1 MKRILIPVALLLF
14 SAGVYFLFVLPN
26 QIEQKFKDAVPENVE
41 VNYKDFQ
48 VNLLDKSVVVE
59 TLKLE
64 DDKVRVEMGRAEV
77 KTEEYSGEM
86 IQVQLNEV
94 TLTDKENEEIYKAQQ
109 VTIQEIDRKQLEETS
124 KNATLRDLFDT
135 LKRDAIR
142 QVEMNEVSVTK
153 NGQTTTV
160 DSVKV
165 ETLGEGKVFGVQAEG
180 VRSKDGESEIAIASV
195 NVDEVEVDSED
206 QLTLNQL
213 KLGGIQVKEGEGDLT
228 IEDVSIDQVR
238 NQQANNFSMKQLNLQ
253 NFENIEKLSIESA
266 EARNIPLVTLLENEI
281 DLLQRLLGGTFE
293 GLQIRNLFVQPENE
307 EAKQVREIDLEQL
320 DFGTTENGHRYVRNL
335 KLNILGIVINLS
347 DFPEDFAEQ
356 ARNFTESDEIGM
368 NLFLDITGSH
378 EQQDYELGIGVGL
391 EKMADLHLEGHF
403 SNVPIEI
410 FEFEKYDD
418 SELESILSEKWT
430 KIGVVKL
437 LARYDERGFLEY
449 SMGKFSTESGFSKA
463 AIARQV
469 SQQFENTATRYNLS
483 GSEEMASELEKFVL
497 EPKTLRIGF
506 LPEDPLNFEEIAML
520 ALLNPGQLQQ
530 KSNFSLQSAPE
541 QTECPDYPL
550 IIPSSQFFGFGGK
563 PSR

>member
-77 KTEEYSGEM
+77 KTEEYASEM

-463 AIARQV
+463 AIARQF

-541 QTECPDYPL
+541 
-550 IIPSSQFFGFGGK
+550 
-563 PSR
+563 

>member
-41 VNYKDFQ
+41 VKYKDFQ

-64 DDKVRVEMGRAEV
+64 DDKVLVEMGRAEV

-94 TLTDKENEEIYKAQQ
+94 TLTNKENEEIYKAQQ

-124 KNATLRDLFDT
+124 KNATLRDLFNT

-180 VRSKDGESEIAIASV
+180 IRSKDGESEIAIASV
-195 NVDEVEVDSED
+195 NVDEVEVDSEN

-213 KLGGIQVKEGEGDLT
+213 KLGGVQVKEGEGDLT

-368 NLFLDITGSH
+368 NLFLEITGSH

-469 SQQFENTATRYNLS
+469 GQQFENTAARYNLS

-541 QTECPDYPL
+541 
-550 IIPSSQFFGFGGK
+550 
-563 PSR
+563 

>member
-165 ETLGEGKVFGVQAEG
+165 ETLGEGKVFGVHAEG

-368 NLFLDITGSH
+368 NLFLEITGSH

-469 SQQFENTATRYNLS
+469 GQQFENTATRYNLS
-483 GSEEMASELEKFVL
+483 GSEEMSSELEKFVL

-541 QTECPDYPL
+541 
-550 IIPSSQFFGFGGK
+550 
-563 PSR
+563 

>member
-109 VTIQEIDRKQLEETS
+109 VTIQEIDRKQLEATS

-541 QTECPDYPL
+541 
-550 IIPSSQFFGFGGK
+550 
-563 PSR
+563 

>member
-94 TLTDKENEEIYKAQQ
+94 TLTDKENEEIYKVQQ
-109 VTIQEIDRKQLEETS
+109 VTIQEIDRKQLEATS

-293 GLQIRNLFVQPENE
+293 GLQIHNLFVQPENE

-368 NLFLDITGSH
+368 NLFLEITGSH

-469 SQQFENTATRYNLS
+469 SQQFENTAARYNLS
-483 GSEEMASELEKFVL
+483 GSEEMASELEKFVS

-541 QTECPDYPL
+541 
-550 IIPSSQFFGFGGK
+550 
-563 PSR
+563 

>member
-109 VTIQEIDRKQLEETS
+109 VTIQEIDRKQLEATS
-124 KNATLRDLFDT
+124 KNATLRDLSDT

-368 NLFLDITGSH
+368 NLFLEITGSH

-541 QTECPDYPL
+541 
-550 IIPSSQFFGFGGK
+550 
-563 PSR
+563 

>member
-94 TLTDKENEEIYKAQQ
+94 KLTDNENEEIYKAQQ

-266 EARNIPLVTLLENEI
+266 EARNIPLVTLLEDEI

-320 DFGTTENGHRYVRNL
+320 DFGTTEDGHRYVRNL

-541 QTECPDYPL
+541 
-550 IIPSSQFFGFGGK
+550 
-563 PSR
+563 

>member
-77 KTEEYSGEM
+77 KTEEYSSEM

-109 VTIQEIDRKQLEETS
+109 VTIQEIDRKQLEATS
-124 KNATLRDLFDT
+124 KNATLRDLSDT

-266 EARNIPLVTLLENEI
+266 EARNIPLVTLLEDEI

-437 LARYDERGFLEY
+437 LARYDERGFLKY

-541 QTECPDYPL
+541 
-550 IIPSSQFFGFGGK
+550 
-563 PSR
+563 

>member
-26 QIEQKFKDAVPENVE
+26 QIEQKFNDAVPENVE

-77 KTEEYSGEM
+77 KTEEYASEM

-238 NQQANNFSMKQLNLQ
+238 NQQADNFSMKQLNLQ

-469 SQQFENTATRYNLS
+469 SQQFENTAARYNLS
-483 GSEEMASELEKFVL
+483 GSEDMASELEKFVL

-541 QTECPDYPL
+541 
-550 IIPSSQFFGFGGK
+550 
-563 PSR
+563 

>member
-26 QIEQKFKDAVPENVE
+26 QIEQKFNDAVPENVE

-77 KTEEYSGEM
+77 KTEEYASEM

-368 NLFLDITGSH
+368 NLFLEITGSH

-541 QTECPDYPL
+541 
-550 IIPSSQFFGFGGK
+550 
-563 PSR
+563 

>member
-14 SAGVYFLFVLPN
+14 SAGVYLLFVLPN
-26 QIEQKFKDAVPENVE
+26 QIEQKFNDAIPENVE

-64 DDKVRVEMGRAEV
+64 DNKVRVEMGRTEV

-86 IQVQLNEV
+86 IQVQLNDV

-124 KNATLRDLFDT
+124 KNSTLRDLFDA

-142 QVEMNEVSVTK
+142 QVEMNEVSVTR

-165 ETLGEGKVFGVQAEG
+165 ETLGEGKVFGIQAEG
-180 VRSKDGESEIAIASV
+180 IRSKDSGSEIAIASV

-206 QLTLNQL
+206 QLTLNHL
-213 KLGGIQVKEGEGDLT
+213 KLGGVQVKEGEGDLT

-266 EARNIPLVTLLENEI
+266 EARNIPLVTLLESEI

-293 GLQIRNLFVQPENE
+293 GLQLRNLFVQPDNE
-307 EAKQVREIDLEQL
+307 VAKQVREIDLEQL

-356 ARNFTESDEIGM
+356 ARNFTESDEIGI

-378 EQQDYELGIGVGL
+378 EQQDYELSIGVGL

-410 FEFEKYDD
+410 FEFEKYDE
-418 SELESILSEKWT
+418 SELESIISEKWT
-430 KIGVVKL
+430 KIGVIKL

-463 AIARQV
+463 TIARQV
-469 SQQFENTATRYNLS
+469 SQQFKNTATRYNLS
-483 GSEEMASELEKFVL
+483 GSEEMASDLEKFVL
-497 EPKTLRIGF
+497 EPKTLRIEF
-506 LPEDPLNFEEIAML
+506 LPEVPLNFEEIAML
-520 ALLNPGQLQQ
+520 ALLNPSQLQQ
-530 KSNFSLQSAPE
+530 KSNFSLQSTPE
-541 QTECPDYPL
+541 
-550 IIPSSQFFGFGGK
+550 
-563 PSR
+563 

>member
-41 VNYKDFQ
+41 VKYKDFQ

-64 DDKVRVEMGRAEV
+64 DDKVLVEMGRAEV

-94 TLTDKENEEIYKAQQ
+94 TLTNKENEEIYKAQQ

-124 KNATLRDLFDT
+124 KNATLRDLFNT

-180 VRSKDGESEIAIASV
+180 IRSKDGESEIAIASV
-195 NVDEVEVDSED
+195 NVDEVEVDSEN

-213 KLGGIQVKEGEGDLT
+213 KLGGVQVKEGEGDLT

-368 NLFLDITGSH
+368 NLFLEITGSH

-469 SQQFENTATRYNLS
+469 GQQFENTAARYNLS
-483 GSEEMASELEKFVL
+483 GSEEMASELEKFVS

-541 QTECPDYPL
+541 
-550 IIPSSQFFGFGGK
+550 
-563 PSR
+563 

>member
-26 QIEQKFKDAVPENVE
+26 QIEQKFKDVVPENVE

-541 QTECPDYPL
+541 
-550 IIPSSQFFGFGGK
+550 
-563 PSR
+563 

>member
-77 KTEEYSGEM
+77 KTEEYSSEM

-180 VRSKDGESEIAIASV
+180 VRSKDGKSEIAIASV

-281 DLLQRLLGGTFE
+281 DLLQRLLSGTFE

-541 QTECPDYPL
+541 
-550 IIPSSQFFGFGGK
+550 
-563 PSR
+563 

>member
-77 KTEEYSGEM
+77 KTEEYSSEM

-320 DFGTTENGHRYVRNL
+320 DFGTTEDGHRYVRNL

-378 EQQDYELGIGVGL
+378 EQQAYELGIGVGL
-391 EKMADLHLEGHF
+391 EKMADLHLEGHV

-541 QTECPDYPL
+541 
-550 IIPSSQFFGFGGK
+550 
-563 PSR
+563 

>member
-77 KTEEYSGEM
+77 KTEEYSSEM

-195 NVDEVEVDSED
+195 NVDEVEVDSDD
-206 QLTLNQL
+206 QLNLNQL
-213 KLGGIQVKEGEGDLT
+213 KLVGIQVKEGEGDLT

-469 SQQFENTATRYNLS
+469 SQQFENTAARYNLS
-483 GSEEMASELEKFVL
+483 GSEDMASELEKFVL

-541 QTECPDYPL
+541 
-550 IIPSSQFFGFGGK
+550 
-563 PSR
+563 

>member
-1 MKRILIPVALLLF
+1 
-14 SAGVYFLFVLPN
+14 
-26 QIEQKFKDAVPENVE
+26 
-41 VNYKDFQ
+41 
-48 VNLLDKSVVVE
+48 
-59 TLKLE
+59 
-64 DDKVRVEMGRAEV
+64 
-77 KTEEYSGEM
+77 
-86 IQVQLNEV
+86 
-94 TLTDKENEEIYKAQQ
+94 
-109 VTIQEIDRKQLEETS
+109 
-124 KNATLRDLFDT
+124 
-135 LKRDAIR
+135 
-142 QVEMNEVSVTK
+142 
-153 NGQTTTV
+153 
-160 DSVKV
+160 
-165 ETLGEGKVFGVQAEG
+165 
-180 VRSKDGESEIAIASV
+180 
-195 NVDEVEVDSED
+195 
-206 QLTLNQL
+206 
-213 KLGGIQVKEGEGDLT
+213 
-228 IEDVSIDQVR
+228 
-238 NQQANNFSMKQLNLQ
+238 
-253 NFENIEKLSIESA
+253 
-266 EARNIPLVTLLENEI
+266 
-281 DLLQRLLGGTFE
+281 
-293 GLQIRNLFVQPENE
+293 
-307 EAKQVREIDLEQL
+307 
-320 DFGTTENGHRYVRNL
+320 RYVRNL

-368 NLFLDITGSH
+368 NLFLEITGSH

-391 EKMADLHLEGHF
+391 EKMADLYLEGHF

-469 SQQFENTATRYNLS
+469 SQQFENTAARYNLS

-541 QTECPDYPL
+541 
-550 IIPSSQFFGFGGK
+550 
-563 PSR
+563 

>member
-26 QIEQKFKDAVPENVE
+26 QIEQKFNDAVPENVE

-77 KTEEYSGEM
+77 KTEEYASEM

-195 NVDEVEVDSED
+195 NVDEVEVDSDD
-206 QLTLNQL
+206 QLNLNQL
-213 KLGGIQVKEGEGDLT
+213 KLVGIQVKEGEGDLT

-238 NQQANNFSMKQLNLQ
+238 NQQANNLSMKQLNLQ

-266 EARNIPLVTLLENEI
+266 EARNIPLVTLLEDEI

-368 NLFLDITGSH
+368 NLFLEITGSH

-469 SQQFENTATRYNLS
+469 SQQFENTAARYNLS
-483 GSEEMASELEKFVL
+483 GSEDMASELEKFVL

-541 QTECPDYPL
+541 
-550 IIPSSQFFGFGGK
+550 
-563 PSR
+563 

>member
-109 VTIQEIDRKQLEETS
+109 VTIQEIDRKQLEATS

-266 EARNIPLVTLLENEI
+266 EARNISLVTLLENEI

-368 NLFLDITGSH
+368 NLFLEITGSH

-541 QTECPDYPL
+541 
-550 IIPSSQFFGFGGK
+550 
-563 PSR
+563 

>member
-26 QIEQKFKDAVPENVE
+26 QIEQKFNDAVPENVE

-77 KTEEYSGEM
+77 KTEEYSSEM

-266 EARNIPLVTLLENEI
+266 EALNIPLFTLLENEI

-320 DFGTTENGHRYVRNL
+320 DFGKTENGHRYVRNL

-469 SQQFENTATRYNLS
+469 SQQFENTAARYNLS

-541 QTECPDYPL
+541 
-550 IIPSSQFFGFGGK
+550 
-563 PSR
+563 

>member
-77 KTEEYSGEM
+77 KTEEYASEM

-109 VTIQEIDRKQLEETS
+109 VTIQEIDRKQLEATS

-195 NVDEVEVDSED
+195 NVDKVEVDSDD

-356 ARNFTESDEIGM
+356 ARNFTESDEIRM
-368 NLFLDITGSH
+368 NLFLEITGSH

-469 SQQFENTATRYNLS
+469 SQQFENTAARYNLS

-541 QTECPDYPL
+541 
-550 IIPSSQFFGFGGK
+550 
-563 PSR
+563 

>member
-77 KTEEYSGEM
+77 KTEEYSSEM

-266 EARNIPLVTLLENEI
+266 EARNIPLVTLLEDEI

-320 DFGTTENGHRYVRNL
+320 DFGTTEDGHRYVRNL

-541 QTECPDYPL
+541 
-550 IIPSSQFFGFGGK
+550 
-563 PSR
+563 

>member
-26 QIEQKFKDAVPENVE
+26 QIEQKFNDAVPENVE

-77 KTEEYSGEM
+77 KTEEYASEM

-160 DSVKV
+160 DSVQV

-195 NVDEVEVDSED
+195 NVDKVEVDSDD

-213 KLGGIQVKEGEGDLT
+213 KLGGIQVKEGEVDLT

-307 EAKQVREIDLEQL
+307 GAKQVREIDLEQL

-469 SQQFENTATRYNLS
+469 SQQFENTAARYNLS
-483 GSEEMASELEKFVL
+483 GSEDMASELEKFVL

-541 QTECPDYPL
+541 
-550 IIPSSQFFGFGGK
+550 
-563 PSR
+563 

>member
-109 VTIQEIDRKQLEETS
+109 VTIQEIDRKQLEATS

-266 EARNIPLVTLLENEI
+266 EARNIPLVTLLEDEI

-368 NLFLDITGSH
+368 NLFLEITGSH

-541 QTECPDYPL
+541 
-550 IIPSSQFFGFGGK
+550 
-563 PSR
+563 

>member
-109 VTIQEIDRKQLEETS
+109 VTIQEIDRKQLEATS

-368 NLFLDITGSH
+368 NLFLEITGSH

-469 SQQFENTATRYNLS
+469 SQQFENTAARYNLS

-541 QTECPDYPL
+541 
-550 IIPSSQFFGFGGK
+550 
-563 PSR
+563 

>member
-77 KTEEYSGEM
+77 KTEEYSSEM

-206 QLTLNQL
+206 QLTLNQI

-437 LARYDERGFLEY
+437 LARYDERGFLKY
-449 SMGKFSTESGFSKA
+449 SIGKFSTESGFSKA

-469 SQQFENTATRYNLS
+469 SQQFENTAARYNLS

-541 QTECPDYPL
+541 
-550 IIPSSQFFGFGGK
+550 
-563 PSR
+563 

>member
-77 KTEEYSGEM
+77 KTEEYASEM

-109 VTIQEIDRKQLEETS
+109 VTIQEIDRKQLEATS

-142 QVEMNEVSVTK
+142 QVEINEVSVTK

-228 IEDVSIDQVR
+228 IGDVSIDQVR

-335 KLNILGIVINLS
+335 KLNILGSVINLS

-368 NLFLDITGSH
+368 NLFLEITGSH

-541 QTECPDYPL
+541 
-550 IIPSSQFFGFGGK
+550 
-563 PSR
+563 

>member
-77 KTEEYSGEM
+77 KTEEYSSEM

-266 EARNIPLVTLLENEI
+266 EARNIPLITLLENEI

-368 NLFLDITGSH
+368 NLFLEITGSH

-469 SQQFENTATRYNLS
+469 SQQFENTAARYNLS
-483 GSEEMASELEKFVL
+483 GSEDMASELEKFVL

-541 QTECPDYPL
+541 
-550 IIPSSQFFGFGGK
+550 
-563 PSR
+563 

>member
-1 MKRILIPVALLLF
+1 
-14 SAGVYFLFVLPN
+14 
-26 QIEQKFKDAVPENVE
+26 
-41 VNYKDFQ
+41 
-48 VNLLDKSVVVE
+48 VVE

-77 KTEEYSGEM
+77 KTEEYSGET

-124 KNATLRDLFDT
+124 KNATLRDLFNT

-180 VRSKDGESEIAIASV
+180 IRSKDGESEIAIASV

-437 LARYDERGFLEY
+437 LARYDERGFLGY

-463 AIARQV
+463 TIARQV

-483 GSEEMASELEKFVL
+483 GSEKMAGELEKFVL

-506 LPEDPLNFEEIAML
+506 LPETPLNFEEIAML
-520 ALLNPGQLQQ
+520 ALLNPSQLQQ
-530 KSNFSLQSAPE
+530 KSNFSLQSTPE
-541 QTECPDYPL
+541 
-550 IIPSSQFFGFGGK
+550 
-563 PSR
+563 

>member
-26 QIEQKFKDAVPENVE
+26 QIEQKFNDAVPENVE

-77 KTEEYSGEM
+77 KTEEYASEM

-195 NVDEVEVDSED
+195 NVDEVEVDSDD
-206 QLTLNQL
+206 QLNLNQL
-213 KLGGIQVKEGEGDLT
+213 KLVGIQVKEGEGDLT

-266 EARNIPLVTLLENEI
+266 EARNIPLVNLLENEI
-281 DLLQRLLGGTFE
+281 DLLQRLLGGTFK
-293 GLQIRNLFVQPENE
+293 GLQIRNLFVRPENE
-307 EAKQVREIDLEQL
+307 GAKQVREIDLEQL

-356 ARNFTESDEIGM
+356 ARNFTESDEIRM

-449 SMGKFSTESGFSKA
+449 SMGKFSTESGFSKS

-469 SQQFENTATRYNLS
+469 SQQFENTAARYNLS
-483 GSEEMASELEKFVL
+483 GSEDMASELEKFVL

-541 QTECPDYPL
+541 
-550 IIPSSQFFGFGGK
+550 
-563 PSR
+563 

>member
-26 QIEQKFKDAVPENVE
+26 QIEQKFNDAVPENVE

-77 KTEEYSGEM
+77 KTEEYSSEM

-195 NVDEVEVDSED
+195 NVDKVEVDSDD

-469 SQQFENTATRYNLS
+469 SQQFENTAARYNLS

-541 QTECPDYPL
+541 
-550 IIPSSQFFGFGGK
+550 
-563 PSR
+563 

>member
-94 TLTDKENEEIYKAQQ
+94 ILTDKENEEIYKAQQ

-165 ETLGEGKVFGVQAEG
+165 ETLGEGKVFGFQAEG

-320 DFGTTENGHRYVRNL
+320 DFGTTENGHRFVRNL

-368 NLFLDITGSH
+368 NLFLEITGSH

-391 EKMADLHLEGHF
+391 EKMADLHLEVHF

-530 KSNFSLQSAPE
+530 KSNFSLQSASE
-541 QTECPDYPL
+541 
-550 IIPSSQFFGFGGK
+550 
-563 PSR
+563 

>member
-26 QIEQKFKDAVPENVE
+26 QIEQKFNDAVPENVE

-77 KTEEYSGEM
+77 KTEEYASEM

-195 NVDEVEVDSED
+195 NVDKVEVDSDD

-368 NLFLDITGSH
+368 NLFLEITGSH

-391 EKMADLHLEGHF
+391 EKMADLHLEVHF
-403 SNVPIEI
+403 SSVPIEI

-469 SQQFENTATRYNLS
+469 SQQFENTAARYNLS

-541 QTECPDYPL
+541 
-550 IIPSSQFFGFGGK
+550 
-563 PSR
+563 

>member
-180 VRSKDGESEIAIASV
+180 VRTKDGESEIAIASV

-206 QLTLNQL
+206 LLTLNQL

-368 NLFLDITGSH
+368 NLFLEITGSH

-541 QTECPDYPL
+541 
-550 IIPSSQFFGFGGK
+550 
-563 PSR
+563 